1 MTTLTPICRQDYRAL
16 PRRSFSR
23 QAKRDIVEE
32 MLRSPVSL
40 AQFSRERDLHYNL
53 LSKWRREY
61 FAGKF
66 GPPGTAHAVAS
77 QWVPVV
83 VPDAGAVVLA
93 TTAESPTLAPEQE
106 RTAPPLRIVL
116 RHGEIHIDGAHA
128 HTLLRSVIEALK

>member
-1 MTTLTPICRQDYRAL
+1 MTTLTPICRQDYRSL

-53 LSKWRREY
+53 LTKWRREY
-61 FAGKF
+61 FAGKY
-66 GPPGTAHAVAS
+66 GSPSAANAVAS

-83 VPDAGAVVLA
+83 VPDAAVAEQLGA
-93 TTAESPTLAPEQE
+93 AEPPTLAPEQE
-106 RTAPPLRIVL
+106 RVAPQLRVVL
-116 RHGEIHIDGAHA
+116 RHGEIHIDGPHA
-128 HTLLRSVIEALK
+128 HTLLRTVIEALK